1 MEVITI
7 EETASKTIMEKL
19 DLIADYIMQTKK
31 NNTLEDDWLDNYA
44 VCELLKIS
52 TRTLQR
58 LRANNTIEHVKMG
71 GKVYFQVKEI
81 KRILQENI
89 IHRNLNDFEQAIKN
103 GADAVLVGHL
113 LIMGVTGMYPASL
126 SRKFITKYLRAKY
139 RYNGLVVT
147 DDLKM
152 RAIKFF
158 YGPDTAVRKAFE
170 AGNDIIVFRFNKDEE
185 QRVLDKIESLVKTGK
200 IKENRINKSVKRI
213 LKIKAC
219 KNNVHQI
226 EQEDEEEGR

>member
-7 EETASKTIMEKL
+7 EETAFKTIMEKL

-31 NNTLEDDWLDNYA
+31 NNTLEDDWLDNCA

-52 TRTLQR
+52 NRTLQR

-103 GADAVLVGHL
+103 H
-113 LIMGVTGMYPASL
+113 
-126 SRKFITKYLRAKY
+126 
-139 RYNGLVVT
+139 
-147 DDLKM
+147 
-152 RAIKFF
+152 
-158 YGPDTAVRKAFE
+158 
-170 AGNDIIVFRFNKDEE
+170 
-185 QRVLDKIESLVKTGK
+185 
-200 IKENRINKSVKRI
+200 
-213 LKIKAC
+213 
-219 KNNVHQI
+219 
-226 EQEDEEEGR
+226 GRRS

>member
-7 EETASKTIMEKL
+7 EETAFKTIMEKL

-52 TRTLQR
+52 NRTLQR

-71 GKVYFQVKEI
+71 GKVYFQVNEI

-103 GADAVLVGHL
+103 H
-113 LIMGVTGMYPASL
+113 
-126 SRKFITKYLRAKY
+126 
-139 RYNGLVVT
+139 
-147 DDLKM
+147 
-152 RAIKFF
+152 
-158 YGPDTAVRKAFE
+158 
-170 AGNDIIVFRFNKDEE
+170 
-185 QRVLDKIESLVKTGK
+185 
-200 IKENRINKSVKRI
+200 
-213 LKIKAC
+213 
-219 KNNVHQI
+219 
-226 EQEDEEEGR
+226 GRRS

>member
-7 EETASKTIMEKL
+7 EETAFKTIMEKL

-52 TRTLQR
+52 NRTLQR

-71 GKVYFQVKEI
+71 GKVYSQVKEI

-103 GADAVLVGHL
+103 H
-113 LIMGVTGMYPASL
+113 
-126 SRKFITKYLRAKY
+126 
-139 RYNGLVVT
+139 
-147 DDLKM
+147 
-152 RAIKFF
+152 
-158 YGPDTAVRKAFE
+158 
-170 AGNDIIVFRFNKDEE
+170 
-185 QRVLDKIESLVKTGK
+185 
-200 IKENRINKSVKRI
+200 
-213 LKIKAC
+213 
-219 KNNVHQI
+219 
-226 EQEDEEEGR
+226 GRRS

>member
-52 TRTLQR
+52 NRTLQR

-71 GKVYFQVKEI
+71 GKVSFQVKEI

-103 GADAVLVGHL
+103 H
-113 LIMGVTGMYPASL
+113 
-126 SRKFITKYLRAKY
+126 
-139 RYNGLVVT
+139 
-147 DDLKM
+147 
-152 RAIKFF
+152 
-158 YGPDTAVRKAFE
+158 
-170 AGNDIIVFRFNKDEE
+170 
-185 QRVLDKIESLVKTGK
+185 
-200 IKENRINKSVKRI
+200 
-213 LKIKAC
+213 
-219 KNNVHQI
+219 
-226 EQEDEEEGR
+226 GRRS

>member
-7 EETASKTIMEKL
+7 EETAFKTIMEKL

-52 TRTLQR
+52 NRTLQR

-71 GKVYFQVKEI
+71 GNVYFQVKEI

-103 GADAVLVGHL
+103 H
-113 LIMGVTGMYPASL
+113 
-126 SRKFITKYLRAKY
+126 
-139 RYNGLVVT
+139 
-147 DDLKM
+147 
-152 RAIKFF
+152 
-158 YGPDTAVRKAFE
+158 
-170 AGNDIIVFRFNKDEE
+170 
-185 QRVLDKIESLVKTGK
+185 
-200 IKENRINKSVKRI
+200 
-213 LKIKAC
+213 
-219 KNNVHQI
+219 
-226 EQEDEEEGR
+226 GRRS